1 MGGKFRGENTLAPI
15 HAENIIVHIEIM
27 CLFLTV
33 KNYLKKKNVYWVRGV
48 HATYLFIY
56 LFNISL
62 GFITYPARFQSNW
75 MFVFLNTFPDF
86 MLVAWQ
92 LFWIIK
98 SQF

>member
-33 KNYLKKKNVYWVRGV
+33 KNYFFFLKCLLSEGV

-62 GFITYPARFQSNW
+62 GFITYPARFQSN
-75 MFVFLNTFPDF
+75 
-86 MLVAWQ
+86 
-92 LFWIIK
+92 
-98 SQF
+98 